1 VDVSRLPATQPMTK
15 GTACRSMS
23 IPSPPH
29 KASTSRSS
37 RVDHLARRPPAEGD
51 FQEFFRV
58 TPPTVHRMI
67 VTLHERGP
75 IARVPGQP
83 RSITWWSRPMI
94 CRGFNRSKSLRRGTP
109 WPRCWPGPASGDG
122 ARPHGPVRT
131 SRRTPACRCHSAIAR
146 SATTGAG
153 RQRLSGSADT
163 KASICPITSAGLVR
177 ERK

>member
-37 RVDHLARRPPAEGD
+37 RVYHLVPSAASGGRLPGVLPRHPPA
-51 FQEFFRV
+51 
-58 TPPTVHRMI
+58 VHRMI

-83 RSITWWSRPMI
+83 RRITWWSRPMI
-94 CRGFNRSKSLRRGTP
+94 CRGFNRSKFLRRGLHG
-109 WPRCWPGPASGDG
+109 RG
-122 ARPHGPVRT
+122 AGPVRHRAT
-131 SRRTPACRCHSAIAR
+131 ALVPTDPYGRPVEHRRAVATRRSHDRPPQAPAVSASPAAPTRRLQSAR
-146 SATTGAG
+146 S
-153 RQRLSGSADT
+153 RLPGW
-163 KASICPITSAGLVR
+163 
-177 ERK
+177 